1 MRVEKNILIIFYLNE
16 YINVLKQK
24 QKRIR
29 ISIFYVYKL
38 LWKVLY
44 FKKIIINLSSM
55 WYTCCENFWNN

>member
-38 LWKVLY
+38 L
-44 FKKIIINLSSM
+44 
-55 WYTCCENFWNN
+55 